1 MSIAKIET
9 ASGVT
14 LVLNGN
20 TVFASDDT
28 SYWLQGAKVIGD
40 DGHVY
45 GHAETIR
52 DALCLVLA
60 KYGGLKGNSAR
71 QTKPIKAV
79 NCCGNLF
86 IASDGKTYN
95 LCGRMLTCS
104 GKVISCNCQSKEE
117 ALGTVVGL
125 YGGRRF

>member
-1 MSIAKIET
+1 MVVYTK
-9 ASGVT
+9 SGV
-14 LVLNGN
+14 
-20 TVFASDDT
+20 
-28 SYWLQGAKVIGD
+28 
-40 DGHVY
+40 
-45 GHAETIR
+45 
-52 DALCLVLA
+52 
-60 KYGGLKGNSAR
+60 
-71 QTKPIKAV
+71 AV

-104 GKVISCNCQSKEE
+104 GNVISYNCQSKDE

>member
-1 MSIAKIET
+1 MISAEPNKKRKTAQESGRTNMSIAKIET
-9 ASGVT
+9 ASGET
-14 LVLNGN
+14 LVLNGK

-60 KYGGLKGNSAR
+60 KYGGLKGNNAK
-71 QTKPIKAV
+71 QTKPVKAV
-79 NCCGNLF
+79 R
-86 IASDGKTYN
+86 AW
-95 LCGRMLTCS
+95 
-104 GKVISCNCQSKEE
+104 
-117 ALGTVVGL
+117 
-125 YGGRRF
+125 